1 MSVLFMAAILFAFPA
16 IPKAAVSAQTATD
29 YANAAMQTG
38 SLSTLVTADVIRGDS
53 SQFAIYTG
61 SQALLTFPSSLV
73 ISNGL
78 ASGLSGPSLY
88 SEEGNPSLNPT
99 GTTTSLPADTSVASG
114 GAPQGDNAND
124 VATLEMVLT
133 VPTNESMLSFSW
145 SFCTNEVQTNSEN
158 YDYFTAVIQN
168 EGFGQNIALL
178 PNGNYVTSVS
188 AAPYSN
194 NPEVSTPVPNN
205 VQFNACTTV
214 QTTEVDVSSLVG
226 QNLVIDFTVGDTLDD
241 VVNSAVIL
249 SNVGF
254 GIAPPVVYVPPS
266 LVNANVTI
274 FAPYST
280 HQVLLQANVAI
291 NGRMFSST
299 FYEGAT
305 AQYGDRPNGTYG
317 YLGYYQTIFGAVSG
331 CQQGHSVAVEVTYNG
346 VTQSQTATCPAFSKT
361 TTLNFTMTSPT

>member
-1 MSVLFMAAILFAFPA
+1 MAAVLFTFPA

-38 SLSTLVTADVIRGDS
+38 SISTLVSADTIRGDS

-88 SEEGNPSLNPT
+88 AEEGNPDSNPT
-99 GTTTSLPADTSVASG
+99 GPTTSLSAGTSVANG
-114 GAPQGDNAND
+114 GAPQGENAYD

-145 SFCTNEVQTNSEN
+145 SFCTNEVQSNTEN

-194 NPEVSTPVPNN
+194 NPDESTPVPNN
-205 VQFNACTTV
+205 VQFDACTTV
-214 QTTEVDVSSLVG
+214 QTTQVDVSSLVG
-226 QNLVIDFTVGDTLDD
+226 QNLVIDFTVADTQDD

-254 GIAPPVVYVPPS
+254 GIAPPAAYVPPPS
-266 LVNANVTI
+266 MVNANVTI
-274 FAPYST
+274 FAPYSNPMI
-280 HQVLLQANVAI
+280 LLQASVAI
-291 NGRMFSST
+291 NGKQFSST
-299 FYEGAT
+299 IYEGAIP
-305 AQYGDRPNGTYG
+305 QYGGRPNGTYG
-317 YLGYYQTIFGAVSG
+317 YLGNYQSFFGAISG
-331 CQQGHSVAVEVTYNG
+331 CQQGHNIHVTVMYNG
-346 VTQSQTATCPAFSKT
+346 VTQTQIATCPALSKT
-361 TTLNFTMTSPT
+361 TTLNFTMTG